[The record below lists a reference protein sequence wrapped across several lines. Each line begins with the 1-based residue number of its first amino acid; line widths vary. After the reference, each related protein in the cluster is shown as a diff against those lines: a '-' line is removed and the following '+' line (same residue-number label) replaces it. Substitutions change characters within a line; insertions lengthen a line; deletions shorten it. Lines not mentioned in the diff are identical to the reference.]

1 NRIEDH
7 PRGIRGEIV
16 KPKITKRKRLRSI
29 KLNPELHQVMQRQLE
44 AFRDKFGRDPGPD
57 DPVFFDDDADAPV
70 PINLDS
76 LQRQIIAVMNKARA
90 APELIYAYC
99 RTGVIATDQNY
110 DLLSPEDRD
119 AWERAIAEYS
129 RQRGTE

>member
-1 NRIEDH
+1 
-7 PRGIRGEIV
+7 V
-16 KPKITKRKRLRSI
+16 KHKITKRERLRSI
-29 KLNPELHQVMQRQLE
+29 KLNPELHEAMQRQLQ

-57 DPVFFDDDADAPV
+57 DPVFFDDDANGPV

-76 LQRQIIAVMNKARA
+76 LQRQTVAVMNKARIS
-90 APELIYAYC
+90 PELIYAYC

-110 DLLSPEDRD
+110 GLLSPEDRD

-129 RQRGTE
+129 RQRVAE